1 MGDDKLAEIKAR
13 CVPQTKFGM
22 EGNCFSACIAS
33 ILGLSIEQVPEFT
46 EEAGGWFYRWQ
57 VWLKQYGLH
66 LEISSA
72 PMPGLTI
79 ADVPSPTME
88 GQRHSVVAYN
98 GEIIWNPLPPHT
110 QTWKPEEVFEWI
122 YFTIHD
128 PRELTAAQGRAL
140 TPERARRL
148 MACHDALIK
157 NDNGEAYHELLWFCD
172 SYSDDPYKHFK
183 EIERLAAEP
192 PREGK

>member
-46 EEAGGWFYRWQ
+46 EEAGGWFFRWQ

-79 ADVPSPTME
+79 ADVPSPTK
-88 GQRHSVVAYN
+88 
-98 GEIIWNPLPPHT
+98 I
-110 QTWKPEEVFEWI
+110 
-122 YFTIHD
+122 
-128 PRELTAAQGRAL
+128 GRA
-140 TPERARRL
+140 
-148 MACHDALIK
+148 HV
-157 NDNGEAYHELLWFCD
+157 
-172 SYSDDPYKHFK
+172 
-183 EIERLAAEP
+183 
-192 PREGK
+192 